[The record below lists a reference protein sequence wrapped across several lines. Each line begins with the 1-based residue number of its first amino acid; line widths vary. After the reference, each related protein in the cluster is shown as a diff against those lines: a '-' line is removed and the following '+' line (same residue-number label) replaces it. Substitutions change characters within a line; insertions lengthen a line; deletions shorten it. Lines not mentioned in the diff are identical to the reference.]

1 MDLDHFLL
9 VTARQNHFVFKAEV
23 VTSQQAW
30 RLRRSEDAG
39 QKMLCR
45 QLWSVANFVLS
56 ISIII
61 FILQL
66 KDRLNIK
73 VIYNLIVTILFVLY
87 LNI

>member
-1 MDLDHFLL
+1 MDLVHFLL

-45 QLWSVANFVLS
+45 QS
-56 ISIII
+56 
-61 FILQL
+61 
-66 KDRLNIK
+66 
-73 VIYNLIVTILFVLY
+73 
-87 LNI
+87 